1 MLRIAYVATEEP
13 TIRPKKLTKKQQIHQ
28 DAVETLAVRRAYDKI
43 KAKEMFA
50 EERKELAG
58 HKARLAAMIA
68 GKR

>member
-13 TIRPKKLTKKQQIHQ
+13 TVRPKRPTKKQQLHQ
-28 DAVETLAVRRAYDKI
+28 DAVETLAVRRAYDRI

-50 EERKELAG
+50 EERNELASLKSEL
-58 HKARLAAMIA
+58 KALKA